1 MEIMSRL
8 KFLQNL
14 RAGDKIDTACIVRQP
29 NSWITPFARY
39 LRGETKIKTL
49 AFVYANDRRCFHPA
63 KKIRA
68 FGAKTYLKEMADVI
82 LKDLHKALVGVANL
96 KRTYSHDLK
105 FVCDLTSV
113 CEHTHL
119 RLVAI
124 SPHFTK
130 TNLNTAKKESK
141 KNEQQKEHGRKK

>member
-14 RAGDKIDTACIVRQP
+14 RAGDKIDTACILRQP

-49 AFVYANDRRCFHPA
+49 AFVTQTIEDAFTLQKKYALSNEN
-63 KKIRA
+63 
-68 FGAKTYLKEMADVI
+68 YLTEMADVI

-124 SPHFTK
+124 SPKFSQ